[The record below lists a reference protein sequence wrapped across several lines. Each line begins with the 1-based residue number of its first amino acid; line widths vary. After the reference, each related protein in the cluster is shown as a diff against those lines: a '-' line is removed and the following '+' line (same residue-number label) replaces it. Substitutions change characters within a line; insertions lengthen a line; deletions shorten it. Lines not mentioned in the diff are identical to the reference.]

1 MKLVKKK
8 AVKDDKCKK
17 MFEKLNSKTY
27 EEVKTILKW
36 EFDKLVMRGA
46 TGIGVSHPSYFAD
59 CPKERTKEDKKQGM
73 MDMIVFASMMN
84 KEDCTPEVSVQWSWE
99 E

>member
-1 MKLVKKK
+1 MKIVNKT

-17 MFEKLNSKTY
+17 MFEKLNSKST
-27 EEVKTILKW
+27 EEVKSILHW

-46 TGIGVSHPSYFAD
+46 TGIGVTNMRDFDPD
-59 CPKERTKEDKKQGM
+59 VPRTEEDKKQSM

-84 KEDCTPEVSVQWSWE
+84 KEDCTREVSVQWSWE